1 MMRVELQEATD
12 SLSEYTRKAR
22 KEPVVVTRHGKPVA
36 LLRSL
41 TEDEWEDFVVSTD
54 PRFIALIERSRAHSK
69 PGTGTPLAEVMR
81 KYGIKPKARRSRRAR
96 RPSSSKP

>member
-1 MMRVELQEATD
+1 MMRVELADATE

-36 LLRSL
+36 MLRSL

-54 PRFIALIERSRAHSK
+54 PRFIALIERSRARYK
-69 PGTGTPLAEVMR
+69 PGTGIPLAEIMR
-81 KYGIKPKARRSRRAR
+81 KYGIKPKASRRSRKAR
-96 RPSSSKP
+96 

>member
-1 MMRVELQEATD
+1 MMRVELKEATD

-36 LLRSL
+36 MLRSL

-54 PRFIALIERSRAHSK
+54 PRFIAMIERSRARYK
-69 PGTGTPLAEVMR
+69 PGTGIPLADVMR
-81 KYGIKPKARRSRRAR
+81 KYGIKPASRRAR
-96 RPSSSKP
+96 KTR